1 MVPSSFSVVTEI
13 PKTATGK
20 NDRRALARLET
31 EAPSQKGQDKPEKL
45 TVEQQ
50 VVKIWQEVLDRKQ
63 LDLYASFFD
72 QGGTSLAALTV
83 LSRLFPV
90 ELEHDPGT
98 VLRARRN
105 PGADSHTEGRG
116 FGTNGKSP
124 RSVRTDSLNARKSDA

>member
-63 LDLYASFFD
+63 LDLRPPFLTREAP
-72 QGGTSLAALTV
+72 LWRRCTV
-83 LSRLFPV
+83 LSRYFQ
-90 ELEHDPGT
+90 
-98 VLRARRN
+98 
-105 PGADSHTEGRG
+105 
-116 FGTNGKSP
+116 
-124 RSVRTDSLNARKSDA
+124 LNWS

>member
-63 LDLYASFFD
+63 LDLDASF
-72 QGGTSLAALTV
+72 LTREAP
-83 LSRLFPV
+83 LW
-90 ELEHDPGT
+90 
-98 VLRARRN
+98 RR
-105 PGADSHTEGRG
+105 
-116 FGTNGKSP
+116 
-124 RSVRTDSLNARKSDA
+124 